1 VKAINVM
8 HVTYDMRIGGTEMVI
23 KNIVENVTNKL
34 ITMSI
39 FCIESPIGPWG
50 EQLQS
55 SGVALT
61 CNARKPGIDLGL
73 IFAIRV
79 HIKAYN
85 IDVIHCHQ
93 YTPWVY
99 CALAAFGLGKK
110 VVFTEHGRFYPD
122 TSSWKRRFINP
133 ILVKITSHITAISEA
148 TKQALVDYEFIPESA
163 ISVVYN
169 GLKLNNKNEADIANV
184 RSQLHLKPDD
194 LVFGTVA
201 RFDPIKNQVLMI
213 KAFKS
218 VNERSPESKLL
229 MIGDGE
235 MKSAL
240 VALVA
245 KLNLQDSVIFTGY
258 LSYPLD
264 YLAAMDVFL
273 LSSLSEG
280 TSMTLLEAMAMGKP
294 CVVTDAGGNS
304 EIIVNQENGLVTAN
318 ENAELFS
325 QAMQTLALDSA
336 LRQKMGDAARV
347 RFNTHFTAKSMNQ
360 KYYSLYEDING

>member
-1 VKAINVM
+1 MKAINVM

-23 KNIVENVTNKL
+23 KNIIENVTDQPV
-34 ITMSI
+34 TMSI

-50 EQLQS
+50 QKLQS
-55 SGVALT
+55 SGVAIT
-61 CNARKPGIDLGL
+61 CNARKPGFDLRL
-73 IFAIRV
+73 IFTIRA
-79 HIKAYN
+79 HIKAHN

-99 CALAAFGLGKK
+99 GALAAFGLGKK
-110 VVFTEHGRFYPD
+110 VIFTEHGRFYPD

-133 ILVKITSHITAISEA
+133 ILVKITSSITAISAA
-148 TKQALVDYEFIPESA
+148 TKQALAEYEFIPKSA

-169 GLKLNNKNEADIANV
+169 GIQLNNKNKTDKASV
-184 RSQLHLKPDD
+184 RSRLNLKPDD
-194 LVFGTVA
+194 LVFGTIA

-213 KAFKS
+213 NAFKT
-218 VNERSPESKLL
+218 VNVNFPKSKLL

-235 MKSAL
+235 MKQAL

-258 LSYPLD
+258 LSYPLN

-280 TSMTLLEAMAMGKP
+280 TSMTLLEAMALGKP
-294 CVVTDAGGNS
+294 CVVTDAGGNR
-304 EIIVNQENGLVTAN
+304 EIIINEENGLVTAN

-325 QAMQTLALDSA
+325 QAMQTLAIDSA
-336 LRQKMGDAARV
+336 LLQKMGDAARV
-347 RFNTHFTAKSMNQ
+347 RFITHFTAKRMNQ
-360 KYYSLYEDING
+360 KYYLLYEA